1 MSVITSEA
9 TINCCFCSTACNK
22 DSSKRRITVPL
33 WRESAGDQLI
43 PLTRDLSC
51 GKRFHVMT
59 SSLLSPKIL
68 AVTFVK
74 LVNCTLHAYT
84 LWTPNIPICYIRLHV
99 NETPCVWFL
108 NTATYHICRAIIT
121 MYFHNASNILILG
134 QDLTWHVE
142 HIALW
147 LQVILATSQSTPSI
161 MYDTVDLLWES
172 ALNLQVYMAISTR
185 KGKKSTQI
193 MYISQDVYH
202 KSCPVYYKF
211 HNTYR
216 YNILINGTSM
226 QVLR

>member
-1 MSVITSEA
+1 MGVITSEA

-22 DSSKRRITVPL
+22 DSSKPRITVRL

-51 GKRFHVMT
+51 GKRFHIMT
-59 SSLLSPKIL
+59 SSLLSPKNWQIL
-68 AVTFVK
+68 AVAFVK

-84 LWTPNIPICYIRLHV
+84 MWTLNIPICYIRLYV
-99 NETPCVWFL
+99 NETPMRLIFKYCNISYMLSNNNKVFS
-108 NTATYHICRAIIT
+108 
-121 MYFHNASNILILG
+121 FHNASNILILG

-172 ALNLQVYMAISTR
+172 ALNLQVYMVISTR
-185 KGKKSTQI
+185 KGK
-193 MYISQDVYH
+193 
-202 KSCPVYYKF
+202 
-211 HNTYR
+211 
-216 YNILINGTSM
+216 NIDTNYVHFSKCI
-226 QVLR
+226 